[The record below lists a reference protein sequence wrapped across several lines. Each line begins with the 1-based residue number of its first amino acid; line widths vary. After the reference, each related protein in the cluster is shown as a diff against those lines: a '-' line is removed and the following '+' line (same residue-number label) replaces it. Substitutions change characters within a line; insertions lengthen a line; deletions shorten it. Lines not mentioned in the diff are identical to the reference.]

1 MSTKIYV
8 MCTNSGAATAVARDW
23 RVVIMIPDDSL
34 DVLGLYKGISS
45 HSFDDMEPFVPM
57 MDSSNLTKAQVR
69 KAQAAQ
75 DFHFLSK

>member
-1 MSTKIYV
+1 
-8 MCTNSGAATAVARDW
+8 
-23 RVVIMIPDDSL
+23 MIPDSL

-69 KAQAAQ
+69 KAQATQ